1 MLPKTRRIERK
12 YFGHILSSGK
22 RYNSPSFTLYVS
34 KIEDNGPRNHSRV
47 AISVSKKVVKT
58 AVGRNKQRR
67 RGYSAISK
75 VYSSIKPG
83 YFLFFVY
90 KKGFE
95 VDYSSL
101 EKEIR
106 TLLSHSL
113 VII

>member
-12 YFGHILSSGK
+12 YFSHILSSGK
-22 RYNSPSFTLYVS
+22 RYNSQSFTLYIS
-34 KIEDNGPRNHSRV
+34 KIEDSSPKNHSRV
-47 AISVSKKVVKT
+47 AFSVSKKVVKT

-75 VYSSIKPG
+75 VYPTVKPG

-95 VDYSSL
+95 IDYSSL
-101 EKEIR
+101 EKEISA
-106 TLLSHSL
+106 LLSHSL